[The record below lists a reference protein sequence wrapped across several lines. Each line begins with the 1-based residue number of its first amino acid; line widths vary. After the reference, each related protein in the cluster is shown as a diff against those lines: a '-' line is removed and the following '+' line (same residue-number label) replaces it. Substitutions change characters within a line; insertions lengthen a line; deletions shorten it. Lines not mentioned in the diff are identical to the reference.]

1 MAGLANDGG
10 MAEYIIGDA
19 DNSVLVPDSVP
30 FEQAA
35 PLMCAGAT
43 TWAALMTAGVT
54 GPAPV
59 GVLGIGGLGSLG
71 IQFAKALGHPV
82 VAIDNRPEGRAL
94 ATEIPLKADLVIDST
109 DPEAVPKIKAWAGKD
124 GLAAVIVCTDNVKGT
139 EWSLN
144 TLRPHGVAVPLG
156 LPPAG
161 FQFNAFTMIFGELT
175 VKGSLVST
183 RDQVEDMMKV
193 VAEHGIRTRVTTIGI
208 EDVPT
213 VTDMYMAPDLK
224 GRLVMKISS

>member
-1 MAGLANDGG
+1 
-10 MAEYIIGDA
+10 
-19 DNSVLVPDSVP
+19 
-30 FEQAA
+30 
-35 PLMCAGAT
+35 
-43 TWAALMTAGVT
+43 MTAGVT

-59 GVLGIGGLGSLG
+59 GIVGIGGLGALG

-94 ATEIPLKADLVIDST
+94 ATEIPLKADLVIDSK
-109 DPEAVPKIKAWAGKD
+109 DKDAVPKIKKWAGND
-124 GLAAVIVCTDNVKGT
+124 GLAAVIVCTDNVEGT

-156 LPPAG
+156 LPTTG
-161 FQFNAFTMIFGELT
+161 FKFNAFTMIFGELT
-175 VKGSLVST
+175 VKGSLVAT

-193 VAEHGIRTRVTTIGI
+193 VAQHGIRSHVTTIGM
-208 EDVPT
+208 EDVPK

-224 GRLVMKISS
+224 GRLVMKNSS